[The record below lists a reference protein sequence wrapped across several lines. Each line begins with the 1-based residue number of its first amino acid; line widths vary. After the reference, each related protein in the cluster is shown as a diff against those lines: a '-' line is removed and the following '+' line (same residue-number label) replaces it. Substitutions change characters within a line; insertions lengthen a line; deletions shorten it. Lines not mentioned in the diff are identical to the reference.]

1 MRSDSLPSA
10 ISSTAARVALALS
23 CGGAG
28 SLAAAVLIRHAG
40 TPVIAAGAV
49 AAALA
54 GNAVASAFKSLP
66 DVIEAVGSLLATLI
80 RGRADARATIVHA
93 KIRAELAREGLDP
106 MKTHQAIEMQRLL
119 LLNPDLP
126 PGRRLADDALI
137 KLNAA
142 SRTRNGGTETVTG
155 PDAPGTH
162 RSNAKV
168 ADSKVVPLRSD
179 T

>member
-1 MRSDSLPSA
+1 MSSDPMPSA
-10 ISSTAARVALALS
+10 FSSTAAHVALALS

-28 SLAAAVLIRHAG
+28 SFAAAVLMRHAG

-54 GNAVASAFKSLP
+54 GNALASAFKSLP
-66 DVIEAVGSLLATLI
+66 GVIEAVGNLLATVI
-80 RGRADARATIVHA
+80 RGRADARATLIHA

-106 MKTHQAIEMQRLL
+106 MKTHQAVEMQRLL

-126 PGRRLADDALI
+126 PGRRLADDTFI
-137 KLNAA
+137 KLNAV

-155 PDAPGTH
+155 PDAPGAH
-162 RSNAKV
+162 LSNARV
-168 ADSKVVPLRSD
+168 ADSRVVPLRSD